1 MATEETACYRP
12 FNHLKFFAGPAIVGM
27 LLIALRLIYIH
38 SSDAFAKST
47 AIILG
52 IGFVVASIGVHVG
65 CLFSYRDRHQD
76 FRYRPTPVSAIV
88 VSVIQ
93 LLMIAIFL
101 VAILHLFKLPVHN

>member
-12 FNHLKFFAGPAIVGM
+12 FNHLKFFAGPAIVGV

-38 SSDAFAKST
+38 SSDGFAKST
-47 AIILG
+47 TVILG
-52 IGFVVASIGVHVG
+52 LAFVAASIGVHVG
-65 CLFSYRDRHQD
+65 CMWAYMDRYRA

-101 VAILHLFKLPVHN
+101 VAILHLLKLPVHK